1 MSDPWRLDGRVALV
15 IGAGR
20 GLGRASALELSRAGA
35 RVMFVSRTAVELE
48 AAVAEAGPGAV
59 ARVADATDE
68 AQVAAVMDEAA
79 QLGELDVLVTAAGT
93 KQPGPARDYP
103 LDAWDRLFEVNV
115 RATFV
120 ACRAFGDRL
129 LSVGRPGSIVTMS
142 SQMGSVG
149 YPGRVAYCA
158 TKHAVD
164 GMTRALAVE
173 WARDQIRV
181 NAVAPT
187 FVLTP
192 LTRGYF
198 EDPAFREEILERRL
212 PTGRLAELDD
222 VARAVRYLAC
232 DASQNVTGHILKVDG
247 GWTAW

>member
-20 GLGRASALELSRAGA
+20 GLGRAAALELARAGA
-35 RVMFVSRTAVELE
+35 RVVFVSRTASELE
-48 AAVAEAGPGAV
+48 EAVAEADAETGEGALW
-59 ARVADATDE
+59 RVADATDE
-68 AQVAAVMDEAA
+68 RQVADVVGEAA
-79 QLGELDVLVTAAGT
+79 SLGELSVLVTAAGT
-93 KQPGPARDYP
+93 NHPGPARDYP
-103 LDAWDRLFEVNV
+103 LEQWDRLFELNV

-120 ACRAFGDRL
+120 ACRAVGDRL
-129 LSVGRPGSIVTMS
+129 LTAGRPGSIVTMS

-173 WARDQIRV
+173 WARDGIRV

-198 EDPAFREEILERRL
+198 EDPAFREETWSGACPPAGSPSSTTSPGPCATSPVTRRR
-212 PTGRLAELDD
+212 T
-222 VARAVRYLAC
+222 
-232 DASQNVTGHILKVDG
+232 
-247 GWTAW
+247 